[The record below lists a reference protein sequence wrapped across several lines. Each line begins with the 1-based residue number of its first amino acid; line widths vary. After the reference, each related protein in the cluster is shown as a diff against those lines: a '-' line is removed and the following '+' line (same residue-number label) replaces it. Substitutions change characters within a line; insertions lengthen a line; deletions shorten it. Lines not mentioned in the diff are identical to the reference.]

1 MSRCAAP
8 PVLTSL
14 HGYQRAWVSAD
25 LVAGLTLLAIALPEQ
40 LATSRLAGMP
50 PITGFY
56 AFIAGTVVFA
66 FFGSNPQMS
75 VGADST
81 IAPLFA
87 AGVTGLAAL
96 GSPHY
101 IALVGILA
109 VMVGLLVM
117 LVGILRLG
125 WVAEFLS
132 TPIVTGFLSG
142 VAVIIVIHQL
152 PDFLGLPP
160 ASGTNEHRIALRR
173 DPPLR
178 RSTPAPVAIGLG
190 VLAVMIVSLRINKR
204 IPGALIALVGSL
216 ALSHAL
222 DLQAHGVPLLGTVTT
237 GAPHFGLTGL
247 SWTAVRNLAPLAA
260 VVALVV
266 ITQTAATT
274 RAFADQG
281 GYDVDAGRDFMG
293 VGAGSI
299 LAGLVG
305 SFPVDAS
312 PPRTGAFVEAGG
324 RTQAGALGAALAVLL
339 FIPFAGV
346 LKSVPLSMLAAVLI
360 FVAVRL
366 FKGRDLR
373 SIARFDTLEFG
384 LAAVTLL
391 VVVLVGVEQGIAVAV
406 GLAIIDRIRLSARPQ
421 LHVLGRVPGTTSW
434 TPIETQTES
443 VQVPGVLV
451 LLFATPL
458 WYANAVHFRAR
469 RSTARAARNAGG
481 ATRVLVLDTIGMTD
495 LDYTGTHALAQV
507 LDRCARQQVEFG
519 LARAGDRVR
528 SSLHRSGLFARIG
541 EDHCFATVGEAVT
554 ALADATG
561 KALTPPPTGTS
572 RPLPTERSGRYGP
585 LQALIVTLA
594 PLLSVSPCWGKYHL
608 TCW

>member
-1 MSRCAAP
+1 
-8 PVLTSL
+8 VFTSL

-56 AFIAGTVVFA
+56 AFIAGSVVFA
-66 FFGSNPQMS
+66 FLGSNPQVS

-117 LVGILRLG
+117 LVSILRLG
-125 WVAEFLS
+125 WIAEFLS

-142 VAVIIVIHQL
+142 VAVIIVVHQL
-152 PDFLGLPP
+152 PDFLGLP
-160 ASGTNEHRIALRR
+160 STNGTNEHRIGYVAAHLGDAKAGAVAL
-173 DPPLR
+173 
-178 RSTPAPVAIGLG
+178 GFG
-190 VLAVMIVSLRINKR
+190 VLAVMIVSLRVNRR
-204 IPGALIALVGSL
+204 IPGALIALVASI
-216 ALSHAL
+216 ALSNAL
-222 DLQAHGVPLLGTVTT
+222 NLQAHGVPVLGTVQT

-247 SWTAVRNLAPLAA
+247 SWAAVRNLAPLAA

-266 ITQTAATT
+266 VTQTAATT

-281 GYDVDAGRDFMG
+281 DYDVDAGRDFMG

-299 LAGLVG
+299 LSGLVG

-312 PPRTGAFVEAGG
+312 PPRTGAVVSAGG
-324 RTQAGALGAALAVLL
+324 RTQAGALGAAAAVLVL
-339 FIPFAGV
+339 IPAAGV
-346 LKSVPLSMLAAVLI
+346 LKALPLSMLAAVLI
-360 FVAVRL
+360 FVAFRL
-366 FKGRDLR
+366 FKWRDLV
-373 SIARFDTLEFG
+373 SIARFGLIEFA
-384 LAAVTLL
+384 LAALTLL

-406 GLAIIDRIRLSARPQ
+406 GLAILDRIRLSARPQ

-434 TPIETQTES
+434 APLSAQADA
-443 VQVPGVLV
+443 VPEPGLLV

-458 WYANAVHFRAR
+458 WYANAIHFRDEVTHAL
-469 RSTARAARNAGG
+469 ANAGSS
-481 ATRVLVLDTIGMTD
+481 TRVLVLDTIGMTD
-495 LDYTGTHALAQV
+495 LDYTGAHALAQV
-507 LDRCARQQVEFG
+507 VDRCAREHVEFG
-519 LARAGDRVR
+519 VARAGDNVR
-528 SSLHRSGLFARIG
+528 ASLRRSGLLARIG
-541 EDHCFATVGEAVT
+541 EDHCFATVGEAVS
-554 ALADATG
+554 
-561 KALTPPPTGTS
+561 ALTAGS
-572 RPLPTERSGRYGP
+572 ADR
-585 LQALIVTLA
+585 
-594 PLLSVSPCWGKYHL
+594 
-608 TCW
+608 